1 MTDTQIQVTNL
12 IIQTIISVAMV
23 ATFLVYYFQLR
34 AMRSASAAQSILSL
48 VIFLQAADVRTARGV
63 VRKDL
68 VNKTRK
74 AWSADEE
81 FHASLVCSSY
91 DVAAILIRKGLVESE
106 TFLDN
111 WGPSIKHCYEVLR
124 EYVQEMQ
131 KPENSGPLYWNDFG
145 WLYEQVVCGKK
156 G

>member
-1 MTDTQIQVTNL
+1 MTDTQMQVANL

-23 ATFLVYYFQLR
+23 STFLVYYFQLR
-34 AMRSASAAQSILSL
+34 TMRSASAAQSILSL
-48 VIFLQAADVRTARGV
+48 VTFLQATDVRTARGV

-74 AWSADEE
+74 DWSDEEE

-91 DVAAILIRKGLVESE
+91 DVAAILIRKGLVEPE

-131 KPENSGPLYWNDFG
+131 KPENSGPHYWNDFC
-145 WLYEQVVCGKK
+145 WLYEQVVSGRSR
-156 G
+156 

>member
-1 MTDTQIQVTNL
+1 MSNEQMQVANL

-34 AMRSASAAQSILSL
+34 AMRSASAAQNILSL
-48 VIFLQAADVRTARGV
+48 VTFLQAADVRIARGV
-63 VRKDL
+63 VRKGL
-68 VNKTRK
+68 VNKPMSEWT
-74 AWSADEE
+74 ADEV

-111 WGPSIKHCYEVLR
+111 WGPSIEHCFDVLR
-124 EYVQEMQ
+124 EYIQEMQ
-131 KPENSGPLYWNDFG
+131 KPENSGPNYWDDFV
-145 WLYEQVVCGKK
+145 WLHEQVRCRKK